1 LRPTQIR
8 YTLRVLA
15 TPKIFYNFQESSTM
29 TDSHAQADA
38 KAMRQAALHQQKKH
52 RAATKA
58 KKMVERAT
66 PKPRVVDP
74 YEDLGS
80 RKPGKRATPGENL
93 RSTQKAIAR
102 SENAAA
108 EQKRRVRVSRE
119 KAAKPKS
126 RPARPKQVT
135 KAPPKPKAPRASFT
149 DPDKKISYS
158 KQNVRTATQNKK
170 AGDKLASKLKGN
182 KSAAMK
188 SIAKNRVAKSGAKSL
203 AKGALK
209 SVARRSAPFAAVA
222 AGKSLYDA
230 TQTPAA
236 KKRVADRKKN
246 TAKMTR
252 KGMDI
257 ATGKAARK
265 KAAKATTKPIR
276 IKHPGQAARK
286 KAAKPKK

>member
-1 LRPTQIR
+1 
-8 YTLRVLA
+8 
-15 TPKIFYNFQESSTM
+15 M
-29 TDSHAQADA
+29 TDAHMEADRR
-38 KAMRQAALHQQKKH
+38 AMA
-52 RAATKA
+52 KA
-58 KKMVERAT
+58 KKGRGTTQAPRSRSSTPAENTQARFRAT
-66 PKPRVVDP
+66 SKSVDGMLNELKQLESGNKN
-74 YEDLGS
+74 YNGQ
-80 RKPGKRATPGENL
+80 N
-93 RSTQKAIAR
+93 
-102 SENAAA
+102 
-108 EQKRRVRVSRE
+108 
-119 KAAKPKS
+119 AKPKS